1 MARFRFTVDELRTRM
16 GRKWQR
22 YGDDVIPLWIA
33 DHDYP
38 VAPEI
43 HDALCEAVHRGE
55 LNYGVDAPVREL
67 MAAKVRHV
75 NDIPVDAEGIY
86 VTQGVLP
93 VMWLACRYAC
103 EPGDAVI
110 VTDPMYWPFLRAV
123 ERTGT
128 RKVWWPLDEA
138 EGYRFDVDALNEAV
152 TPKTKLLFLCNPH
165 NPTGRVMTHAE
176 LRGVADLVVDR
187 DLTVMVDELWEDI
200 VYDRRAHRSLAAV
213 NDEVSERTVTAF
225 GFSKTYGVAGLQLG
239 YAASTNQA
247 LVAEFRKIASGVL
260 RGTSTLS
267 LAAARAVLTG
277 KVAHYVEDLM
287 AHLHEVRALTA
298 AAIEAMEGV
307 TENAVEGTFLAFPN
321 VASYGLSSR
330 DVTAYLLK
338 EARIAVTDGAVFGP
352 AGEGHVRIN
361 FGSSRTVLAEA
372 LRRMA
377 SALSTL

>member
-1 MARFRFTVDELRTRM
+1 MARFRFPVEELRTRV
-16 GRKWQR
+16 GQKWQR

-33 DHDYP
+33 DHDFP

-43 HDALCEAVHRGE
+43 QEALCEAVRRGE
-55 LNYGVDAPVREL
+55 LNYGLDAPIREL
-67 MAAKVRHV
+67 MAAKARRV
-75 NDIPVDAEGIY
+75 NGIPVDAEGIY

-103 EPGDAVI
+103 DPGDAVI

-123 ERTGT
+123 ECTGT
-128 RKVWWPLDEA
+128 RRVWWPLDEA
-138 EGYRFDVDALNEAV
+138 EGYRFDVDALNEAL

-165 NPTGRVMTHAE
+165 NPTGRVMTREE
-176 LRGVADLVVDR
+176 LRGVADLAVDR

-200 VYDRRAHRSLAAV
+200 VFDHRTHHSLAAV

-225 GFSKTYGVAGLQLG
+225 GFSKTYGVAGLQIG
-239 YAASTNQA
+239 YAASTNNA
-247 LVAEFRKIASGVL
+247 LMAAFRKIATGVL

-267 LAAARAVLTG
+267 LAAARVVLAG
-277 KVAHYVEDLM
+277 EVAYYVEELM

-298 AAIEAMEGV
+298 AAIEAMGGV
-307 TENAVEGTFLAFPN
+307 VGNAVEGTFLAFPN
-321 VASYGLSSR
+321 LASFGLSSL
-330 DVTAYLLK
+330 DVTAYLLE

-361 FGSSRTVLAEA
+361 FGSSRAVLVEA
-372 LRRMA
+372 LQRMA